1 MRLHAEF
8 LSKGL
13 TEWVKSSAKED
24 LEQFMPEF
32 ESEMA
37 NMSLSNMFQ
46 EPKSQTGMCSMVEEF
61 L

>member
-13 TEWVKSSAKED
+13 TEWVKSLAKED

-46 EPKSQTGMCSMVEEF
+46 EPKSQTGMW
-61 L
+61 